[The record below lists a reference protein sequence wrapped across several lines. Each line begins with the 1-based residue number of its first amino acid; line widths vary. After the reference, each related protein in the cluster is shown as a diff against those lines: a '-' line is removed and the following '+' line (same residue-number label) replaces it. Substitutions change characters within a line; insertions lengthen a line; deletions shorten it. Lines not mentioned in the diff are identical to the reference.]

1 MSQFQLP
8 NGWHFVGTTDDNR
21 PTETDMG
28 DTPIARIGFGQ
39 ILEMPGDVITV
50 RRRSNLL
57 SLYSRLA
64 AEESGEP
71 LDWVTFD
78 ADTLRATVQGLP
90 SASDISLP
98 VDVNTIVEFLSR

>member
-1 MSQFQLP
+1 MSQLQLP

-50 RRRSNLL
+50 AEDACRRIDV
-57 SLYSRLA
+57 LA
-64 AEESGEP
+64 RE
-71 LDWVTFD
+71 LDCLGFFSD
-78 ADTLRATVQGLP
+78 DGDDGPRA
-90 SASDISLP
+90 A
-98 VDVNTIVEFLSR
+98 